1 METLDR
7 ETLDRETLDRETFCA
22 DAFRDEWEGVWNA
35 LRDGVATRKSPFHTF
50 TLATV
55 NEEGEP
61 DARTVILRGADETER
76 VIACQGDIRSPKF
89 RQTRL
94 HSTVVAVL
102 YSVPDKRQIRLRGS
116 AEIRHED
123 THTEARW
130 SRMYPMSR
138 EVYRTPFAPGELLSG
153 DSSQISD
160 PVPLEQAYHHF
171 ATIQIKITEIDTLFL
186 SADGHRRT
194 RFDCSTGHPI
204 TAHRIAP

>member
-1 METLDR
+1 ME
-7 ETLDRETLDRETFCA
+7 EFGMEEFG
-22 DAFRDEWEGVWNA
+22 DEWAGVWNV
-35 LRDGVATRKSPFHTF
+35 LREGATKRKSPFHTF
-50 TLATV
+50 TLATI
-55 NEEGEP
+55 NDESEP
-61 DARTVILRGADETER
+61 DARTVILRVTDETQR
-76 VIACQGDIRSPKF
+76 IIACQGDIRSPKF
-89 RQTRL
+89 HQIRH
-94 HSTVVAVL
+94 HSAVVAVF
-102 YSVPDKRQIRLRGS
+102 YSVPDRRQIRLRGV

-130 SRMYPMSR
+130 SQMYPMSR

-153 DSSQISD
+153 DSSPISD

-194 RFDCSTGHPI
+194 RFDCSTGYPI